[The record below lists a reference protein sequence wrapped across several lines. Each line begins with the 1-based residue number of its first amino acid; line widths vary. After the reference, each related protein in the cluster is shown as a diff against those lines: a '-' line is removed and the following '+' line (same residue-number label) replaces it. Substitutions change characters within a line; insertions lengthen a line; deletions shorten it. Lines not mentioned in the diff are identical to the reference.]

1 MATEQINKQEEN
13 EIDLIEVIRKLWAK
27 RKFILRVTII
37 FFCLGVLVALFS
49 SKEYTAT
56 CTMVPQTGEKN
67 AVGGNLGGLAAMAGI
82 NLGNMG
88 NGDVLSPKIY
98 PKILSSVPFQK
109 ELMQT
114 QVKFDE
120 YDHSVRLIDYYTGD
134 EFKKFSLVGTIMEYT
149 IGLPGVILKAIR
161 GKEKEIVLPESS
173 NSMIQTLSKEEHDCI
188 QILKDKVTLNVNDK
202 EGYVTLSANMSEPIA
217 AAQLASKVQTMLQ
230 KYITEFKI
238 EKAQAN
244 LDFID
249 ERYADAKKQ
258 FELKQGELAEF
269 RDANRNFA
277 SAVAKTTEERLSN
290 EYTVALG
297 VYSELAKQREQAN
310 IQVKENTPVFTIV
323 EPVTVP
329 TERSKP
335 KRGLICVAF
344 VFLGGFLGI
353 GLVLVLPFLAQ
364 VSGWKRLEGWLPEGK
379 EEKR

>member
-173 NSMIQTLSKEEHDCI
+173 NSMIQTLSKE
-188 QILKDKVTLNVNDK
+188 
-202 EGYVTLSANMSEPIA
+202 
-217 AAQLASKVQTMLQ
+217 
-230 KYITEFKI
+230 
-238 EKAQAN
+238 
-244 LDFID
+244 
-249 ERYADAKKQ
+249 
-258 FELKQGELAEF
+258 
-269 RDANRNFA
+269 
-277 SAVAKTTEERLSN
+277 
-290 EYTVALG
+290 
-297 VYSELAKQREQAN
+297 
-310 IQVKENTPVFTIV
+310 
-323 EPVTVP
+323 
-329 TERSKP
+329 
-335 KRGLICVAF
+335 
-344 VFLGGFLGI
+344 
-353 GLVLVLPFLAQ
+353 
-364 VSGWKRLEGWLPEGK
+364 
-379 EEKR
+379 